1 MSAQAIENVVLE
13 RLVPDLESQGYD
25 VFVHPNKQ
33 IVPSFLGA
41 YAPDLIALRDDKNLV
56 IEIKHRSGRAE
67 DLLKDLAKRFEGQ
80 KGWEF
85 RVVWINP
92 SESQDGLTLQSRDTI
107 STRLKEI
114 SRLVDAGFVD
124 SGMLMAWATF
134 EAIGRK
140 LMPKEFARPQ
150 SPGRLVQVLAQEG
163 HITPDEADVLRQLV
177 DIRNRFIH
185 GELTVAISRPLVEAF
200 AKILSSLANNI
211 GILEAH

>member
-13 RLVPDLESQGYD
+13 RLVPDLKSEGYD

-56 IEIKHRSGRAE
+56 IEIKQKSGRAE
-67 DLLKDLAKRFEGQ
+67 NLLKDLAKRFEGQ
-80 KGWEF
+80 ERWEF

-92 SESQDGLTLQSRDTI
+92 SESEDRLTLQSGDTI

-124 SGMLMAWATF
+124 SAMLMAWATF

-163 HITPDEADVLRQLV
+163 HITPDEGDVLRQLV
-177 DIRNRFIH
+177 DMRNRFIH
-185 GELTVAISRPLVEAF
+185 GELTVEISQPQVEAF

-211 GILEAH
+211 SIFEAH

>member
-1 MSAQAIENVVLE
+1 
-13 RLVPDLESQGYD
+13 
-25 VFVHPNKQ
+25 
-33 IVPSFLGA
+33 LGA

-67 DLLKDLAKRFEGQ
+67 NLLKDLAKRFEGQ

-107 STRLKEI
+107 STRLREI
-114 SRLVDAGFVD
+114 SGLLDAGFVD
-124 SGMLMAWATF
+124 SAMLMAWATF

-163 HITPDEADVLRQLV
+163 HVTPDEGDVLRQLV
-177 DIRNRFIH
+177 DMRNRFIH
-185 GELTVAISRPLVEAF
+185 GELTVAISRPQVEAF
-200 AKILSSLANNI
+200 AKILSSLANNV
-211 GILEAH
+211 GVSETH